1 MRLRNDQARQT
12 NPAQQI
18 LPLVCLVAAALS
30 LPLGLTSCSEPSS
43 TTSDNSNSDGSKSD
57 QAAQTKSSEDMFVTA
72 ADEKRFVT
80 DSADTKVA
88 FPEAEFVKGRKL
100 IDQLNVAEA
109 EKVLMSKLDDA
120 VKSAAGE
127 TKLGQYC
134 ARISTALHMEG
145 KEKES
150 LKYAILAG
158 HIFYK
163 QPAEKR
169 PLPRWFFNVHLHQGL
184 GYKKLRMYPEAEKQL
199 RKAINFA
206 SSAPAG
212 QVDWNWHR
220 LCLIELIDTLGH
232 EKKTNEAKV
241 VKGELKALEDSHR

>member
-1 MRLRNDQARQT
+1 MRLRNDQARPTTLSQK
-12 NPAQQI
+12 I
-18 LPLVCLVAAALS
+18 VPLVCLITATLS
-30 LPLGLTSCSEPSS
+30 LPLGLTGCSEPSTS
-43 TTSDNSNSDGSKSD
+43 TTSGSNADKVD
-57 QAAQTKSSEDMFVTA
+57 PAVQAQRSEEMFVTA

-80 DSADTKVA
+80 DSPDTKVA

-134 ARISTALHMEG
+134 ARISTAMHMEG
-145 KEKES
+145 KDKEA

-163 QPAEKR
+163 QPTEKR

-220 LCLIELIDTLGH
+220 LCLVELIDTLEH
-232 EKKTNEAKV
+232 ERKTSEVKV
-241 VKGELKALEDSHR
+241 VKGELKALLDSHR

>member
-1 MRLRNDQARQT
+1 MRLRNEQARQT
-12 NPAQQI
+12 VPAF
-18 LPLVCLVAAALS
+18 VCLLAAALS
-30 LPLGLTSCSEPSS
+30 LPLGLAGCSEPSS
-43 TTSDNSNSDGSKSD
+43 TTSGGSNSAGKVDPAL
-57 QAAQTKSSEDMFVTA
+57 QAQNSEELFVSPEE
-72 ADEKRFVT
+72 EKRFVSGT
-80 DSADTKVA
+80 PDSKVP
-88 FPEAEFVKGRKL
+88 FPEAEFVKAIKL
-100 IDQLNVAEA
+100 IDQLKVAEA
-109 EKVLMSKLDDA
+109 ETLLMSKLDDA

-134 ARISTALHMEG
+134 ARLCTALHMEG
-145 KEKES
+145 KDKES
-150 LKYAILAG
+150 LKYAILG
-158 HIFYK
+158 SHIFYK

-220 LCLIELIDTLGH
+220 LCLIELIDTLEH
-232 EKKTNEAKV
+232 EKKTSEVKV
-241 VKGELKALEDSHR
+241 VKGEKKALEDSHR

>member
-1 MRLRNDQARQT
+1 MRLRNDQAR
-12 NPAQQI
+12 PATLSQKI
-18 LPLVCLVAAALS
+18 VPLVCLITATLS
-30 LPLGLTSCSEPSS
+30 LPLGLTGCSEPSTS
-43 TTSDNSNSDGSKSD
+43 TTSGSNADKVD
-57 QAAQTKSSEDMFVTA
+57 PALQAQRSEEMFVTA

-80 DSADTKVA
+80 DSPDTKVA

-134 ARISTALHMEG
+134 ARISTALHIEG
-145 KEKES
+145 KDKES

-163 QPAEKR
+163 QPTEKR

-220 LCLIELIDTLGH
+220 LCLVELVDTLEH
-232 EKKTNEAKV
+232 ERKTSEVKV
-241 VKGELKALEDSHR
+241 VKGELKALLDSHR

>member
-12 NPAQQI
+12 VPT
-18 LPLVCLVAAALS
+18 LVCLLAAALS
-30 LPLGLTSCSEPSS
+30 LPLGLTGCSEPTSS
-43 TTSDNSNSDGSKSD
+43 TTSGSTTGAGRDDGKSD
-57 QAAQTKSSEDMFVTA
+57 PVAQAKSSEDMFVTA
-72 ADEKRFVT
+72 AEEKRFVT
-80 DSADTKVA
+80 DSPDTKVT

-163 QPAEKR
+163 QPTEKR

-184 GYKKLRMYPEAEKQL
+184 GYKKLRMFPEAEKQL

-220 LCLIELIDTLGH
+220 LCLVELIDTLGH

>member
-1 MRLRNDQARQT
+1 MRLRNEQARQT
-12 NPAQQI
+12 VPA
-18 LPLVCLVAAALS
+18 LVCLLAAALS
-30 LPLGLTSCSEPSS
+30 LPLGLTGCSEPTS
-43 TTSDNSNSDGSKSD
+43 TTSGGSNGAGKVDPAL
-57 QAAQTKSSEDMFVTA
+57 QAQRSEEMFVSPA
-72 ADEKRFVT
+72 EEKRFVT
-80 DSADTKVA
+80 DTPDTKVA

-100 IDQLNVAEA
+100 IDQLNAAEA

-120 VKSAAGE
+120 IKSAAGE

-145 KEKES
+145 KDKEA

-184 GYKKLRMYPEAEKQL
+184 GYKKLRIFPEAEKQL

-220 LCLIELIDTLGH
+220 LCLIELIDTLEH
-232 EKKTNEAKV
+232 EKKTSEVKV